1 MKRQPVQPAG
11 MPTFIGIDYHRAYS
25 VYSVLD
31 AQGSRL
37 GQGRI
42 DHAHPEDFGALVRR
56 WPGCHVVFEA
66 GMNWHWLFEILE
78 REMPSERIVLANA
91 FKTRIIAEAQIK
103 TDKVDARILADLLRG
118 RLVSRVHIP
127 GRETRQI
134 KEVLRQRCF
143 FVRQR
148 TMLRNRIHRLLG
160 GQHEVKLPQ
169 CSDLFGRKGAG
180 FLERLELPAPARL
193 LLTQQLTLLK
203 ELSWPLWSSPRSTA
217 SSASPRLRSSRQSA

>member
-11 MPTFIGIDYHRAYS
+11 VPTFIGIDYHKAYS
-25 VYSVLD
+25 VYCVLD
-31 AQGSRL
+31 AQGSNLER
-37 GQGRI
+37 GRI
-42 DHAHPEDFGALVRR
+42 DHACPEDFRTLVRR
-56 WPGCHVVFEA
+56 WPGCHLVFEA
-66 GMNWHWLFEILE
+66 SMNWHWLFEILE
-78 REMPSERIVLANA
+78 REVPSERIVLANP

-118 RLVSRVHIP
+118 RLVSSVHIP
-127 GRETRQI
+127 ARETRQI

-169 CSDLFGRKGAG
+169 CSDLFGRKGVG
-180 FLERLELPAPARL
+180 FLSGPPRPPKNASFRRIHSLPTGAPGS
-193 LLTQQLTLLK
+193 K
-203 ELSWPLWSSPRSTA
+203 
-217 SSASPRLRSSRQSA
+217 